1 MIDSQMFE
9 KLNNVLKR
17 SWLVNDR
24 FNSSSVAVTQSSAY
38 FSGYF
43 ESQTH
48 LLDISSEQ
56 GAIVSAVSSKDP
68 KIEKII
74 TLVDEKFEPSP
85 LVLKFLIDHVKRT
98 GKSFSYKI
106 INKKGQELFFS
117 ENLRKLMPFYNPREQ
132 ILEKIENWKPRENKM
147 PYNSL
152 VPISEQL
159 KEAAKKGI
167 ETHFT
172 KTSKG
177 SLYGASVLAG
187 DNIYF
192 GGAYSCPDQRL
203 GLHAE
208 MVAVLSAIM
217 DGKKEISG
225 VGLISNKFVQ
235 RSPQTCGCCAQFL
248 MELQQK
254 SRIPIK
260 IFCFSYDDKESIE
273 ANLSDFLPYF
283 WSSLKKIHNSP

>member
-1 MIDSQMFE
+1 MIDQKIFE
-9 KLNNVLKR
+9 KLNKTLKK
-17 SWLVNDR
+17 SWLVNGWP
-24 FNSSSVAVTQSSAY
+24 NSSSVAVTGSSAY

-56 GAIVSAVSSKDP
+56 GAIVLAVSSKDP

-74 TLVDEKFEPSP
+74 TLVEKKFEPSP
-85 LVLKFLIDHVKRT
+85 LVFKFFIDHIKRT
-98 GKSFSYKI
+98 SKNFSYQVV
-106 INKKGQELFFS
+106 NKQGQTLFFS
-117 ENLRKLMPFYNPREQ
+117 EDARKLIPFYNPKEE
-132 ILEKIENWKPRENKM
+132 ILEKIENWRPRGNKM
-147 PYNSL
+147 SYNSSA
-152 VPISEQL
+152 PIYGQL
-159 KEAAKKGI
+159 KEAAEKGI

-192 GGAYSCPDQRL
+192 GGGYSCPDQRL

-208 MVAVLSAIM
+208 MVAALGAIM
-217 DGKKEISG
+217 DGNREISWI
-225 VGLISNKFVQ
+225 GLISNKFIQ
-235 RSPQTCGCCAQFL
+235 RPSRICGCCRQFL

-254 SRIPIK
+254 SKIPIK
-260 IFCFSYDDKESIE
+260 IARFSYEADDKIE
-273 ANLSDFLPYF
+273 TNLSVCLPDF
-283 WSSLKKIHNSP
+283 WSSLKKTHNSL

>member
-1 MIDSQMFE
+1 MIDQKIFE
-9 KLNNVLKR
+9 KLNKTLKR
-17 SWLVNDR
+17 SWLVNGWA
-24 FNSSSVAVTQSSAY
+24 NSSSVAVTQGSAY

-56 GAIVSAVSSKDP
+56 GAIVLAVSNKDP

-74 TLVDEKFEPSP
+74 TLVEKKFESSP
-85 LVLKFLIDHVKRT
+85 LIVKFFIDHISRT
-98 GKSFSYKI
+98 GRNFSYRI
-106 INKKGQELFFS
+106 INKQKETLFFS
-117 ENLRKLMPFYNPREQ
+117 EDMRKLMPLYNPKEA

-147 PYNSL
+147 SYNSSA
-152 VPISEQL
+152 PIYGQL
-159 KEAAKKGI
+159 KEAAKKGM

-192 GGAYSCPDQRL
+192 GGGYSCPDQRL

-208 MVAVLSAIM
+208 MVAALGAIM
-217 DGKKEISG
+217 DGNREISW
-225 VGLISNKFVQ
+225 VGLISNKFIQ
-235 RSPQTCGCCAQFL
+235 RPSRVCGCCRQFL
-248 MELQQK
+248 IELQQK
-254 SRIPIK
+254 TKIPIK
-260 IFCFSYDDKESIE
+260 IACFSYEGDNRTET
-273 ANLSDFLPYF
+273 NLSVCLPDF
-283 WSSLKKIHNSP
+283 WSSLKKTHNSL